1 MRLRNLITGHRKA
14 AALAALLVTLVLVG
28 GFLTM
33 ARQPQNSSAATGPAA
48 PVPSPSATVPTAGP
62 SSATGNSAD
71 QSGDVLAGQVS
82 RLRALD
88 PVVSPPGA
96 PKITGDASQQPDL
109 YAAEFVRRLLTQ
121 DYRQPRRGYLEW
133 VQAEA
138 ATTTEPLVVGKVPP
152 ELRDR
157 LAVFTVTDANR
168 GPTPI
173 PAPGEWDGLAVQHGY
188 QTASIDRVEEPFAWT
203 NAVASGRIS
212 DAGVTARDVS
222 ATVTRHTFSNGH
234 ETTATFSVAVT
245 LNLEGPPARR
255 EFGFVAVISYTSIQ
269 VS

>member
-1 MRLRNLITGHRKA
+1 MRPRALITGHGKA
-14 AALAALLVTLVLVG
+14 AVVASLLVALVLVG
-28 GFLTM
+28 AFLTT
-33 ARQPQNSSAATGPAA
+33 ARQPQNSFTATGQGA
-48 PVPSPSATVPTAGP
+48 PLPTSTATAPTPGP
-62 SSATGNSAD
+62 SGGTGTGAD

-82 RLRALD
+82 RLRALS

-96 PKITGDASQQPDL
+96 AKITGDASQQPDL

-121 DYRQPRRGYLEW
+121 DYRQPRRTYLEW
-133 VQAEA
+133 VQAESA
-138 ATTTEPLVVGKVPP
+138 STREPLVVGKVPP

-157 LAVFTVTDANR
+157 LAVFTVTDANG

-173 PAPGEWDGLAVQHGY
+173 PSPGEWDGLAVQRGY

-203 NAVASGRIS
+203 NAVASGRIT
-212 DAGVTARDVS
+212 DPGVTARDVS

-234 ETTATFSVAVT
+234 DATATFSVAVT
-245 LNLEGPPARR
+245 VNLEGPPARR
-255 EFGFVAVISYTSIQ
+255 DFGFVAVISYTSIQ